1 MLPFLDNLLKERCLW
16 HAEPLFDRDA
26 LGAAVFRC
34 PRCMKTWPIL
44 PEQQIR
50 REVAARQPLDG
61 SRVMSRPRVPRAS
74 GVGRLASSPGI

>member
-26 LGAAVFRC
+26 VGAAVFRC

-44 PEQQIR
+44 PEQQTR
-50 REVAARQPLDG
+50 HEVVARQPLDG
-61 SRVMSRPRVPRAS
+61 SRVMSRPRLVRPNGHRAFAS
-74 GVGRLASSPGI
+74 GY